1 MRRAAAIMVALAAL
15 RPEAAVAGGSGGSCG
30 PRRDSGSSA
39 SSVPNRTAFVRSDTA
54 SAASACVDD
63 TDVVGYRRCK
73 EFGAWSSR
81 GRPLFFELGTSVR
94 QFGSL
99 LGGRIGHVSHDEES
113 FAFRAVTEE
122 AAPQDIAVTTA
133 VRFGVGLPHGVYA
146 GAEVEMGALVAP
158 AAARAETMTG
168 PIGPYVQQGRG
179 FVAGGFAVLGVRGDT
194 RHGSLAV
201 EGAAGGRGVA
211 YEFDSGYGD
220 CAETTAITAGRGVVE
235 ARARGELFLHP
246 YITAG
251 ATVGTNVLAR
261 GEWMGGL
268 YLGFHTR
275 AFGGRR

>member
-1 MRRAAAIMVALAAL
+1 MRRVAAIMVTLAAL
-15 RPEAAVAGGSGGSCG
+15 RPEVAVAGGSGGSCG
-30 PRRDSGSSA
+30 PGGDSADSGSSSTRTTFV
-39 SSVPNRTAFVRSDTA
+39 SSGTDY
-54 SAASACVDD
+54 AAPTCVDD

-73 EFGAWSSR
+73 KFGAWSSR
-81 GRPLFFELGTSVR
+81 ARPLFFELGTSVR

-113 FAFRAVTEE
+113 FAFRAVTTE
-122 AAPQDIAVTTA
+122 ASPQDVAVTTA

-146 GAEVEMGALVAP
+146 GAEVEMGGLVAP

-179 FVAGGFAVLGVRGDT
+179 FVAGGFAVIGVRGDT
-194 RHGSLAV
+194 RHASLAV
-201 EGAAGGRGVA
+201 EGAAGGRAVA

-246 YITAG
+246 FITAG

-261 GEWMGGL
+261 GEWMGGV